1 MKKIVCLTGLILL
14 VALLLC
20 GCADQQPQ
28 EKTDNFVQPE
38 ETATEAPAESDTAEP
53 DTVEPDTTE
62 PGTDLPDQQETTGNV
77 SSVTQEELDKL
88 KADIEGLEVED
99 LGGLSGE

>member
-14 VALLLC
+14 IALLLC
-20 GCADQQPQ
+20 GCADQQPL
-28 EKTDNFVQPE
+28 EKTDNAQPE
-38 ETATEAPAESDTAEP
+38 ETATEVSAESGTVESGTAEP
-53 DTVEPDTTE
+53 S
-62 PGTDLPDQQETTGNV
+62 TDLTDQQDITGNV

-88 KADIEGLEVED
+88 KADIEGLEAED

>member
-14 VALLLC
+14 IALLLC

-28 EKTDNFVQPE
+28 EKTDNAQPE
-38 ETATEAPAESDTAEP
+38 ETATEVSVESGTVDS
-53 DTVEPDTTE
+53 DTVES
-62 PGTDLPDQQETTGNV
+62 GTDLPDQQETTGNV

-88 KADIEGLEVED
+88 KADIEELEAED
-99 LGGLSGE
+99 LGGLSSE

>member
-14 VALLLC
+14 VGLLFC

-28 EKTDNFVQPE
+28 EKTDDAQPE
-38 ETATEAPAESDTAEP
+38 ETATEVSAESA
-53 DTVEPDTTE
+53 
-62 PGTDLPDQQETTGNV
+62 TDLPDQQETTGNV

-88 KADIEGLEVED
+88 KADIEGLEAED
-99 LGGLSGE
+99 LGGLSSE

>member
-14 VALLLC
+14 VGLLLC

-28 EKTDNFVQPE
+28 EKIDNAHPE
-38 ETATEAPAESDTAEP
+38 ETATEIPVESG
-53 DTVEPDTTE
+53 TVES
-62 PGTDLPDQQETTGNV
+62 GTDLPDQQDTGTGNV

-88 KADIEGLEVED
+88 KADIEGLEAED
-99 LGGLSGE
+99 LGGLSSE

>member
-28 EKTDNFVQPE
+28 EKTDNAQPE
-38 ETATEAPAESDTAEP
+38 ETATEVSAESS
-53 DTVEPDTTE
+53 TVESGTTE
-62 PGTDLPDQQETTGNV
+62 SGTDLPDQQDNGTGNV

-88 KADIEGLEVED
+88 KADIEGLEAED
-99 LGGLSGE
+99 LGGLSSE

>member
-14 VALLLC
+14 IALLLC

-28 EKTDNFVQPE
+28 EKTDNVQPE
-38 ETATEAPAESDTAEP
+38 ETATEVSVESGTVDSN
-53 DTVEPDTTE
+53 TVES
-62 PGTDLPDQQETTGNV
+62 GTDLPDQQETTGNV

-88 KADIEGLEVED
+88 KADIEGLEAED
-99 LGGLSGE
+99 LGGLSSE

>member
-14 VALLLC
+14 VGLLFC

-28 EKTDNFVQPE
+28 EKTDDAQPK
-38 ETATEAPAESDTAEP
+38 ETATEVSAESS
-53 DTVEPDTTE
+53 TVESGTTE
-62 PGTDLPDQQETTGNV
+62 SATDLPDQQETTGNV

-88 KADIEGLEVED
+88 KADIEGLKAED
-99 LGGLSGE
+99 LGGLSSE

>member
-1 MKKIVCLTGLILL
+1 MKKIACLTGLILL

-28 EKTDNFVQPE
+28 EKTDNAHPE
-38 ETATEAPAESDTAEP
+38 ETATKVSAESG
-53 DTVEPDTTE
+53 TVENA
-62 PGTDLPDQQETTGNV
+62 TDLSDQQYTTGNV

-99 LGGLSGE
+99 LGGLSSE

>member
-14 VALLLC
+14 VALLFC

-28 EKTDNFVQPE
+28 EKTDDAQPE
-38 ETATEAPAESDTAEP
+38 ETATEVSAESS
-53 DTVEPDTTE
+53 TVESGTTE
-62 PGTDLPDQQETTGNV
+62 SATDLLDQQETTGNV

-88 KADIEGLEVED
+88 KADIEGLEAED
-99 LGGLSGE
+99 LGGLSSE

>member
-1 MKKIVCLTGLILL
+1 MLL

-28 EKTDNFVQPE
+28 QKTDMAHPE
-38 ETATEAPAESDTAEP
+38 ETATEVATESGTDEP
-53 DTVEPDTTE
+53 STVETGTALPDQPDTTV
-62 PGTDLPDQQETTGNV
+62 NV

-99 LGGLSGE
+99 PGGLSSE

>member
-1 MKKIVCLTGLILL
+1 MKKIVCLTGLMLL

-28 EKTDNFVQPE
+28 QKTDMAHPE
-38 ETATEAPAESDTAEP
+38 ETATEVATESGTDEPSTVETGTALP
-53 DTVEPDTTE
+53 DHQDTV
-62 PGTDLPDQQETTGNV
+62 NV

-88 KADIEGLEVED
+88 KADIEGVEVED
-99 LGGLSGE
+99 PGGLSGE

>member
-28 EKTDNFVQPE
+28 QKTDIVHPE
-38 ETATEAPAESDTAEP
+38 ETATEVSTESGTGESS
-53 DTVEPDTTE
+53 TVES
-62 PGTDLPDQQETTGNV
+62 GTALPDQQNTTGNV

-88 KADIEGLEVED
+88 KADIEGLEAED
-99 LGGLSGE
+99 LGGLSSE

>member
-28 EKTDNFVQPE
+28 EKTDNAQPE
-38 ETATEAPAESDTAEP
+38 ETATEASAESGTTESDSIEP
-53 DTVEPDTTE
+53 DTAE
-62 PGTDLPDQQETTGNV
+62 PGTDLPDQEETTGNV

-88 KADIEGLEVED
+88 KADIEELEAED

>member
-14 VALLLC
+14 ITLLLC

-28 EKTDNFVQPE
+28 EKTDNVQPE
-38 ETATEAPAESDTAEP
+38 ETATEASAESGTTEP
-53 DTVEPDTTE
+53 DTAE

-88 KADIEGLEVED
+88 KADIEGLEAED
-99 LGGLSGE
+99 LGGLSSE